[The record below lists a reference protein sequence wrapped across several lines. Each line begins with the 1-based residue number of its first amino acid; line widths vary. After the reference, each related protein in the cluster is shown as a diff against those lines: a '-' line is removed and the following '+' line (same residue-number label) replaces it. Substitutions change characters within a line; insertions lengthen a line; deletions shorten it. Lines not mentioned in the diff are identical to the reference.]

1 MKSGFMQDVNTEIQ
15 GTPEG
20 YFMEK
25 CLPTALVTC
34 LMIMMLQTPI
44 LASEGNSMISIG
56 NNVVIEEG
64 IEVDRAVSIGG
75 SVSIYGH
82 VKKEAIAVGG
92 SVFLGPVSIV
102 DGDVVS
108 IGGSVVK
115 QEGAR
120 VGGKVTVVDTQGL
133 SSMLSWFSRSGL
145 DFLNQISTGIRWI
158 SAIGFFIIALLVVAV
173 IPNGVGH
180 VSFQIEHYT
189 LRTFMAGLLGTI
201 IIFPLGFLLL
211 ISIVGIVLIPLEI
224 ILVGCMVILGYIAV
238 GQLIGKRITIALKKS
253 DQSILLETAIGMAV
267 LCSTALIPFAGWMI
281 KGIAIFLGFG
291 GVIVAVVGR
300 WATK

>member
-1 MKSGFMQDVNTEIQ
+1 
-15 GTPEG
+15 
-20 YFMEK
+20 
-25 CLPTALVTC
+25 
-34 LMIMMLQTPI
+34 
-44 LASEGNSMISIG
+44 
-56 NNVVIEEG
+56 
-64 IEVDRAVSIGG
+64 
-75 SVSIYGH
+75 
-82 VKKEAIAVGG
+82 
-92 SVFLGPVSIV
+92 
-102 DGDVVS
+102 
-108 IGGSVVK
+108 
-115 QEGAR
+115 
-120 VGGKVTVVDTQGL
+120 
-133 SSMLSWFSRSGL
+133 
-145 DFLNQISTGIRWI
+145 
-158 SAIGFFIIALLVVAV
+158 
-173 IPNGVGH
+173 
-180 VSFQIEHYT
+180 
-189 LRTFMAGLLGTI
+189 MAGLLGTI

>member
-1 MKSGFMQDVNTEIQ
+1 MAKYLIV
-15 GTPEG
+15 
-20 YFMEK
+20 
-25 CLPTALVTC
+25 ALLAC
-34 LMIMMLQTPI
+34 LMVIIFQASGS
-44 LASEGNSMISIG
+44 ASEGNSMISIG

-64 IEVDRAVSIGG
+64 VEVDRAVSIGG

-82 VKKEAIAVGG
+82 VKKKAIAVGG

-133 SSMLSWFSRSGL
+133 GSMISWFSKGGL

-180 VSFQIEHYT
+180 VSFQIEHHT

-224 ILVGCMVILGYIAV
+224 IVVGCMVILGYIAV
-238 GQLIGKRITIALKKS
+238 GQLIGKRITIALKKP

-281 KGIAIFLGFG
+281 KGIAVFLGFG
-291 GVIVAVVGR
+291 GVIVATVGR
-300 WATK
+300 WATR

>member
-1 MKSGFMQDVNTEIQ
+1 MQDMNAQIQ
-15 GTPEG
+15 GLRVG
-20 YFMEK
+20 SGVAKY
-25 CLPTALVTC
+25 LIVALWAC
-34 LMIMMLQTPI
+34 LMVIMLQASGS
-44 LASEGNSMISIG
+44 ASEGNSMISIG
-56 NNVVIEEG
+56 SNVVIEEG
-64 IEVDRAVSIGG
+64 VEVDRAVSIGG

-82 VKKEAIAVGG
+82 VKKEAISVGG
-92 SVFLGPVSIV
+92 SVYLGPVSIV

-133 SSMLSWFSRSGL
+133 GSMISWFSKGGL
-145 DFLNQISTGIRWI
+145 DFLNQISMGIRWI

-173 IPNGVGH
+173 IPNGVGY
-180 VSFQIEHYT
+180 VSFQVEHYT

-211 ISIVGIVLIPLEI
+211 ISIVGVVLIPLEVV
-224 ILVGCMVILGYIAV
+224 LVGCMVILGYIAV
-238 GQLIGKRITIALKKS
+238 GQLIGKRIAIALKKP
-253 DQSILLETAIGMAV
+253 DQPILLETAIGMAV
-267 LCSTALIPFAGWMI
+267 LSSTALIPFAGWLI

-291 GVIVAVVGR
+291 GVIVAVVER
-300 WATK
+300 WAKK

>member
-1 MKSGFMQDVNTEIQ
+1 MNAQIRGLRVGSGMAKYLIV
-15 GTPEG
+15 
-20 YFMEK
+20 
-25 CLPTALVTC
+25 ALLAC
-34 LMIMMLQTPI
+34 LMVIIFQASGS
-44 LASEGNSMISIG
+44 ASEGNSMISIG

-64 IEVDRAVSIGG
+64 VEVDRAVSIGG

-82 VKKEAIAVGG
+82 VKKKAIAVGG

-133 SSMLSWFSRSGL
+133 GSMISWFSKGGL

-180 VSFQIEHYT
+180 VSFQIEHHT

-238 GQLIGKRITIALKKS
+238 GQLIGKRITIALKKP

-281 KGIAIFLGFG
+281 KGIAVFLGFG
-291 GVIVAVVGR
+291 GVIVATVGR
-300 WATK
+300 WATR